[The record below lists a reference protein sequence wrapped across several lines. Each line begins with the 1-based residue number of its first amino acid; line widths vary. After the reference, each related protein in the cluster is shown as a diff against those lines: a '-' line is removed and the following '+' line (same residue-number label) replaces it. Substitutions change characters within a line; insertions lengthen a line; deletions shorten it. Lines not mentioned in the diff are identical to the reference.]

1 MNPPWW
7 GIPVLLVVGA
17 AVIVAGWWWD
27 RRRQRAASEGFTTED
42 DLTKGPTKPQLPDAE
57 LPALLGARGLE
68 PTLPAGLAD
77 RAFLTHPTRG
87 VAAVRDPLVLVTDV
101 ELDDERLILPLL
113 DSAHTTRRALVI
125 VAPGF
130 GFGLLGTLRANLLTG
145 RVTTLPV
152 ELADPDL
159 LGRAAGLCSTTV
171 VPDADLRAGWWP
183 AENRGTCAAWVADLD
198 DSWVITIA
206 PEGSTRPSTSA

>member
-42 DLTKGPTKPQLPDAE
+42 DLTAAAPPSTLSDTE
-57 LPALLGARGLE
+57 LATILAARGPE

-77 RAFLTHPTRG
+77 REFLTHPARG
-87 VAAVRDPLVLVTDV
+87 VAAVTNPIVVVTDAD
-101 ELDDERLILPLL
+101 LDDERLILALL
-113 DSAHTTRRALVI
+113 DSAHTTRTPLVL

-130 GFGLLGTLRANLLTG
+130 GPGLLGTLRANQLSG

-152 ELADPDL
+152 ELSDPHL
-159 LGRAAGLCSTTV
+159 LTRAAESCGTVV

-183 AENRGTCAAWVADLD
+183 PSHRGTCTAWVADTD
-198 DSWVITIA
+198 DSWVT
-206 PEGSTRPSTSA
+206 PVEGPSTSG